1 MEKYVKLSNVENMLT
16 NAQIITD
23 GENCGY
29 CTDDISLY
37 EIPTEDVAP
46 VIHAKRI
53 KTRKHRWKRDTDGS
67 IDFLAW
73 DMEFHSGPACIEC
86 GKIFCENCES
96 VRDKVNGVKNAL
108 EEETCIE
115 RTVCSICGRNVSDD
129 ALYCNC
135 GAKLDKEVS

>member
-46 VIHAKRI
+46 VIHAK
-53 KTRKHRWKRDTDGS
+53 KD
-67 IDFLAW
+67 
-73 DMEFHSGPACIEC
+73 
-86 GKIFCENCES
+86 
-96 VRDKVNGVKNAL
+96 
-108 EEETCIE
+108 
-115 RTVCSICGRNVSDD
+115 
-129 ALYCNC
+129 
-135 GAKLDKEVS
+135 